1 MGIGTSL
8 LFPAVPPPS
17 SYDTI
22 GLSASLPSN
31 SVTDHPR
38 AAGARDL
45 IARMLVRMTMV
56 AIPIAVVAELAHVLN
71 HFRLIRATFVVG
83 LGLVTRDRLAAAD
96 VRAGD

>member
-1 MGIGTSL
+1 
-8 LFPAVPPPS
+8 
-17 SYDTI
+17 
-22 GLSASLPSN
+22 
-31 SVTDHPR
+31 
-38 AAGARDL
+38 
-45 IARMLVRMTMV
+45 MLVRMPTV